1 MFLLLFNFREKKWG
15 AFYMYNK
22 FSFKRSATWLL
33 IAMVASISF
42 IFSACGNTSAVKD
55 TQKSQDTAW
64 SKIKQNGK
72 IVVATSGTLFPTSYH
87 DKQTNKLTGFEV
99 EVVNEMAKRLGLKV
113 DYVEMG
119 FDGMLTS
126 LNTNK
131 VDLVANDIEV
141 TNDRKDKFAFST
153 PIKYSYGTAI
163 VRKSDLSGIKK
174 LEDIKGKKSAGA
186 ATSVYMDLSR
196 KLGAKEVVYDNATN
210 EQYLRDVATGRTD
223 VILNDYYLQTLALAY
238 FPKLN
243 ITIHP
248 NIRFNQTQVA
258 LVMKKDNSELTN
270 NVNKELK
277 AMLDDGTISKIS
289 KQFFAGADV
298 TKKPTIDI
306 PTISTK

>member
-1 MFLLLFNFREKKWG
+1 MSSKLG
-15 AFYMYNK
+15 
-22 FSFKRSATWLL
+22 FKRSAAWLF
-33 IAMVASISF
+33 IAIVASVSLLF
-42 IFSACGNTSAVKD
+42 TACSNQSAVQN
-55 TQKSQDTAW
+55 TPKSQDTAW

-72 IVVATSGTLFPTSYH
+72 IVVATSGTLYPDSYH
-87 DKQTNKLTGFEV
+87 DAKTNKLTGYEV
-99 EVVNEMAKRLGLKV
+99 EIVNEMAKRLGLKV

-131 VDLVANDIEV
+131 VDLVANDVGV
-141 TNDRKDKFAFST
+141 TDQRKTKFAFSE
-153 PIKYSYGTAI
+153 PIKHSYGTAI
-163 VRKSDLSGIKK
+163 VRKSDLSGIKNI
-174 LEDIKGKKSAGA
+174 EDLKGKKSAGA
-186 ATSVYMDLSR
+186 ATSIYMDISR
-196 KLGAKEVVYDNATN
+196 KLGAQSVVYDNATN

-223 VILNDYYLQTLALAY
+223 VILNDYYLQKIALAY

-248 NIRFNQTQVA
+248 NIRFNPSDSA
-258 LVMKKDNSELTN
+258 LVMKKDNTGLIN
-270 NVNKELK
+270 NVNKTLK

-298 TKKPTIDI
+298 TQKPKMNI